1 MTEYVVIEELDGA
14 IDASRRLAE
23 GQGPVAVDVERA
35 SGFRYSQRAYLIQ
48 VYRRGAGVFLFDPP
62 PIGDFSSLQEA
73 IGDEEW
79 VLHAASQDLPSLR
92 ELGLEPVTMFDTELA
107 ARLLGHER
115 VGLGAVVE
123 DTLGITLAKAHSA
136 SDWST
141 RPLPQSWLEYAA
153 LDVEHLIDVRDALV
167 AELAEQQKTELA
179 AEEFRA
185 VLERLPKPARDEPWR
200 RLSGLHTVR
209 GRKALAVAR
218 SLWASREELARDQD
232 VAPGRLVPD
241 RSLVAAVLADP
252 KSKSDLAAV
261 KDFTGRAS
269 RSQLDRWWSAIESG
283 RTATE
288 LPLERAT
295 GGDSLPPPRAWSDR
309 NPEADARLK
318 AARPVVEAQAA
329 ALGMP
334 TENLLTPELLRR
346 VAWSPP
352 EPITAESIGPAL
364 EDLGA
369 RQWQIAQ
376 TAQLIADAF
385 VGSVQSAAATSESD
399 S

>member
-1 MTEYVVIEELDGA
+1 MADYEVIDQLARAEEAARLLGA
-14 IDASRRLAE
+14 GE
-23 GQGPVAVDVERA
+23 GPVAVDVERA
-35 SGFRYSQRAYLIQ
+35 SGFRYSQRAYLVQ

-62 PIGDFSSLQEA
+62 PIGDFRALQDA
-73 IGDEEW
+73 IGAEEW

-92 ELGLEPVTMFDTELA
+92 EIGLEPANIFDTELA
-107 ARLLGHER
+107 ERLLGHER

-153 LDVEHLIDVRDALV
+153 LDVEHLVDVRDKLV
-167 AELAEQQKTELA
+167 EELVEQGKTGFA
-179 AEEFRA
+179 DEEFRA
-185 VLERLPKPARDEPWR
+185 VLEREPKPAREEPWR

-218 SLWASREELARDQD
+218 ELWIAREEFAREED

-241 RSLVAAVLADP
+241 RALVAAVIANP
-252 KSKSDLAAV
+252 TSKSALGAL
-261 KDFTGRAS
+261 KEFTGRAS
-269 RSQLDRWWSAIESG
+269 RSQLDRWWAAIEAG
-283 RTATE
+283 RAVTE
-288 LPLERAT
+288 LPLERST
-295 GGDSLPPPRAWSDR
+295 GGDTLPPPRAWVDR

-318 AARPVVEAQAA
+318 AARPVVEHRAEE
-329 ALGMP
+329 LHMP

-352 EPITAESIGPAL
+352 EPLTAASVGEAL
-364 EDLGA
+364 VALGA
-369 RQWQIAQ
+369 RPWQIAQ
-376 TAQLIADAF
+376 TAQVIADAF
-385 VGSVQSAAATSESD
+385 VGSVQAASEASEPA

>member
-1 MTEYVVIEELDGA
+1 MADYEVIDQLARAEEAARLLGA
-14 IDASRRLAE
+14 GE
-23 GQGPVAVDVERA
+23 GPVAVDVERA
-35 SGFRYSQRAYLIQ
+35 SGFRYSQRAYLVQ

-62 PIGDFSSLQEA
+62 PIGDFRALQDA
-73 IGDEEW
+73 IGAEEW

-92 ELGLEPVTMFDTELA
+92 EIGLEPANIFDTELA

-153 LDVEHLIDVRDALV
+153 LDVEHLVDVRDKLV
-167 AELAEQQKTELA
+167 EELVEQGKTGFA
-179 AEEFRA
+179 DEEFRA
-185 VLERLPKPARDEPWR
+185 VLEREPKPAREEPWR

-218 SLWASREELARDQD
+218 ELWVAREEFAREED

-241 RSLVAAVLADP
+241 RALVAAVIANP
-252 KSKSDLAAV
+252 ASKSALGAL
-261 KDFTGRAS
+261 KEFTGRAS
-269 RSQLDRWWSAIESG
+269 RSQLDRWWAAIEAG
-283 RTATE
+283 RAVTE
-288 LPLERAT
+288 LPLERST
-295 GGDSLPPPRAWSDR
+295 GGDTLPPPRAWVDR

-318 AARPVVEAQAA
+318 AARPVVERRAEE
-329 ALGMP
+329 LHMP

-346 VAWSPP
+346 VAWTPP
-352 EPITAESIGPAL
+352 HPLTAASIGEAL
-364 EDLGA
+364 AALGA
-369 RQWQIAQ
+369 RPWQIAQ
-376 TAQLIADAF
+376 TSQLIADAF
-385 VGSVQSAAATSESD
+385 VDSVQAVSAASETAS
-399 S
+399 